1 MKLLILDSG
10 HNEYVSG
17 KEAPDKSLR
26 EWIFNNEMQYEI
38 KKRAEDHGISVYL
51 TNPDPAKKDEI
62 GLSKRAN
69 LANDYW
75 IKNKKPEAL
84 FVSIHANAYGNDFNQ
99 ARGTETY
106 TGKNG
111 SSNSKN
117 AATYVQEEIFKCIK
131 AIDSNAKD
139 RGVKSENF
147 TVIYK
152 AAMPSILIEYAFY
165 TNQDDLKI
173 LKDKK
178 DDLVEA
184 TIKGLCKYFG
194 VTYKEVPKIATP
206 TYKYENCIV
215 YKSEEDRG
223 IALVL
228 SLGLSNYKIMNV
240 SEYKKDLGKNVYV
253 IGSATKDIK
262 GNYNFSG
269 NDKWDTIKLVLKHL
283 GK

>member
-26 EWIFNNEMQYEI
+26 EWIFNNEMQYKI
-38 KKRAEDHGISVYL
+38 KKRAEDHGITVYL

-62 GLSKRAN
+62 GLAKRAN

-75 IKNKKPEAL
+75 LKNEKPQAL

-106 TGKNG
+106 TGKNC
-111 SSNSKN
+111 SKNSIN

-131 AIDSNAKD
+131 AIDFNAKD

-184 TIKGLCKYFG
+184 TIKGLCRYFG
-194 VTYKEVPKIATP
+194 VTYKEVPKVVTP

-215 YKSEEDRG
+215 YKSEEDRV

-228 SLGLSNYKIMNV
+228 GLGLTKYKVITV
-240 SEYKKDLGKNVYV
+240 SEYAKDLAKNVYV
-253 IGSATKDIK
+253 IGSATKDMK

-269 NDKWDTIKLVLKHL
+269 NDKWETIKLVLKHL

>member
-10 HNEYVSG
+10 HNEYVQG

-26 EWIFNNEMQYEI
+26 EWIFNNEMQYKI
-38 KKRAEDHGISVYL
+38 KKRAEEHGITVYL

-75 IKNKKPEAL
+75 TKNSKPEAL
-84 FVSIHANAYGNDFNQ
+84 FISIHANAYGNDFNS
-99 ARGTETY
+99 ARGTEVY

-117 AATYVQEEIFKCIK
+117 AAAYVQEEIFKCIK
-131 AIDSNAKD
+131 SIDSNAKD

-152 AAMPSILIEYAFY
+152 AAMPSILVEYAFY
-165 TNQDDLKI
+165 TNADDLKI
-173 LKDKK
+173 LKNNK
-178 DDLVEA
+178 DSLVEA
-184 TIKGLCKYFG
+184 TIKGICRYFG
-194 VTYKEVPKIATP
+194 ITYKAPQTIVTP
-206 TYKYENCIV
+206 TYQYENVIV
-215 YKSEEDRG
+215 YKSEEDRV
-223 IALVL
+223 ISLVL
-228 SLGLSNYKIMNV
+228 GLGLSKYKIMSV
-240 SEYKKDLGKNVYV
+240 SEYKKDIAKNVYV
-253 IGSATKDIK
+253 IGSATKDLK
-262 GNYNFSG
+262 GNYNFNG
-269 NDKWDTIKLVLKHL
+269 ADKWETMNLVLKHL

>member
-10 HNEYVSG
+10 HNEYVHG

-26 EWIFNNEMQYEI
+26 EWIFNNEMQYKI
-38 KKRAEDHGISVYL
+38 KKRAEDHGITVYL

-62 GLSKRAN
+62 GLAKRAN

-75 IKNKKPEAL
+75 VKNEKPQAL

-106 TGKNG
+106 TGKNC
-111 SSNSKN
+111 SKNSIN

-131 AIDSNAKD
+131 AIDFNAKD

-184 TIKGLCKYFG
+184 TIKGLCRYFG
-194 VTYKEVPKIATP
+194 VTYKEVPKIVTP

-215 YKSEEDRG
+215 YKSEEDRV

-228 SLGLSNYKIMNV
+228 GLGLTKYKVITV
-240 SEYKKDLGKNVYV
+240 SEYAKDLAKNVYV
-253 IGSATKDIK
+253 IGSATKDMK

-269 NDKWDTIKLVLKHL
+269 NDKWETIKLVLKHL

>member
-17 KEAPDKSLR
+17 KEAPDKSFR
-26 EWIFNNEMQYEI
+26 EWIFNNEMQYKI
-38 KKRAEDHGISVYL
+38 KKRAEDHGITVYL

-62 GLSKRAN
+62 GLAKRAN

-75 IKNKKPEAL
+75 LKNEKPQAL

-106 TGKNG
+106 TGKNC
-111 SSNSKN
+111 SKNSIN

-131 AIDSNAKD
+131 AIDFNAKD

-184 TIKGLCKYFG
+184 TIKGLCRYFG
-194 VTYKEVPKIATP
+194 VTYKEVPKVVTP

-215 YKSEEDRG
+215 YKSEEDRV

-228 SLGLSNYKIMNV
+228 GLGLTKYKVITV
-240 SEYKKDLGKNVYV
+240 SEYAKDLAKNVYV
-253 IGSATKDIK
+253 IGSATKDMK

-269 NDKWDTIKLVLKHL
+269 NDKWETIKLVLKHL